1 MSLQKRPIA
10 ADDIKHI
17 AVVSEPH
24 ISEEGTKYAFVQK
37 HAEKKI
43 FIILI
48 FIFSI

>member
-1 MSLQKRPIA
+1 MPLQKRPIA

-24 ISEEGTKYAFVQK
+24 ISEEGTKYAFI
-37 HAEKKI
+37 KKMQAKTI